1 MKITAIVGNPRSR
14 SKTYGVAE
22 ELVRQLAARL
32 GADGGTAD
40 AEIVD
45 LAEYAPALLEWGA
58 PGVGRIVQRV
68 SESDVAVFVS
78 PTYKATYT
86 GLLKLFVDQL
96 PMDALS
102 GVAAIPV
109 MVGAAPQH
117 SLAVEAYLRPLLVE
131 VGAVCP
137 TRGLYVIDSQID
149 RLPETVGGWYETSAK
164 ALRNAVLGKGA

>member
-1 MKITAIVGNPRSR
+1 MRITAIVGNPRSR

-22 ELVRQLAARL
+22 ELAGQLAARL
-32 GADGGTAD
+32 TADGETSD
-40 AEIVD
+40 VELVD
-45 LAEYAPALLEWGA
+45 LADHGSSLLEWGH
-58 PGVGRIVQRV
+58 PGVGRIVRRV
-68 SESDVAVFVS
+68 CESDVAVFVS

-102 GVAAIPV
+102 GVTAIPV

-117 SLAVEAYLRPLLVE
+117 SLAVEAHLRPLLVE

-149 RLPETVGGWYETSAK
+149 RLPETVGDWYETSAR
-164 ALRNAVLGKGA
+164 ALRRAVLGKGA